1 MKACREIFCVSAAV
15 VLLST
20 APVYAESLYVVPDIL
35 NKRTCPSTSCGIV
48 GQVMRG
54 NKLTVLEKE
63 NGFARVTDYYDPCT
77 NGFHDFVKAGDNR
90 CIPANGMKNGKFA
103 EWVSLN
109 HLSSEPSLKVS
120 PANGK
125 DYSLVKGSDDFDK
138 HRDIFL
144 KTTLKLIADGKCS
157 RADFKKYQWWKSTTT
172 YKNRPVYFT
181 YCGAAHVDNRIYLN
195 VSNGKVFK

>member
-1 MKACREIFCVSAAV
+1 MKVYQKIFCLSAAMA
-15 VLLST
+15 LLST
-20 APVYAESLYVVPDIL
+20 APVYAESLYVVPDTL

-48 GQVMRG
+48 GQVMKG
-54 NKLTVLEKE
+54 NKLSVLAKE
-63 NGFARVTDYYDPCT
+63 NGFARVTDYNDSCT
-77 NGFHDFVKAGDNR
+77 NGIHDWVKAGDNR
-90 CIPANGMKNGKFA
+90 CTQANGMRNGKFA

-109 HLSSEPSLKVS
+109 HLSAEPPKAP
-120 PANGK
+120 PANGI
-125 DYSLVKGSDDFDK
+125 DYSLVKDSDDFDR

-144 KTTLKLIADGKCS
+144 KTSLKLISDGRCS

-172 YKNRPVYFT
+172 YKNKPVYFT